1 MYGCE
6 FFLSSL
12 CCVVVQNKP
21 LLELSSLSLLGDQ
34 IRVRASEWLSEESSA
49 SFDSWKE
56 AAEHQAM
63 SKEDIHRYKL
73 MQKYAGIWRMKTQKG
88 ILYNMCTSICYED

>member
-1 MYGCE
+1 MDVN
-6 FFLSSL
+6 LTSL

-34 IRVRASEWLSEESSA
+34 IRVKASEWLSEESSA
-49 SFDSWKE
+49 SFNSWKD
-56 AAEHQAM
+56 AAQSQAM
-63 SKEDIHRYKL
+63 SKENVHRYKL

-88 ILYNMCTSICYED
+88 TLY